1 MVIARIGRPAND
13 AGGNQRVAQSVE
25 WPAVLV
31 LHTLWS
37 AAGALFVW
45 AEDSLAPSEAPRRRG
60 RAPKVPKPRPHP
72 FSAAPGAL
80 VDVLTRSGPQLGDP
94 ARKAIRR
101 ELAVLLP
108 SAPAGPLASPDLV
121 REPSALDATG
131 DPTAGA
137 PAVTPIPWLVAGIE
151 FDPGLALDVLDTLG
165 QGRSAVE
172 DPDELPPLSASTRFF
187 ASLASFAVDLVS
199 RGRVLPGLVEE
210 GDGYAARWRPVL
222 AGEDA
227 AVMRAFAGVMPPAC
241 RAEYLAEAAT
251 GGRSSGEV
259 LGGAVNGLA
268 DAAVRAALAGRPTET
283 RARAYSLL
291 PPRRGRRPAT
301 VATAETW
308 VEALTA
314 AEPQVRATPAEIDEL
329 REALTT
335 WHRSGAA
342 TTGPVRTCFRLA
354 APPERDAD
362 EDLHAPGDD
371 PHEQPWR
378 LEFLMQATDD
388 PSLIVTAAELW
399 QGAASFAPLTRLVEH
414 PQEVLLA
421 DLGRASRLY
430 PELDGALR
438 TAAPTALELDAAAA
452 HGFLRTAAPMLDQAG
467 FGVQLPSWWTEP
479 SARLGLRL
487 TATGAA
493 SEPSAVARLGEDA
506 LLDYRWDLALGD
518 EQLSEAE
525 LAELARLKVPLVRLR
540 GKWVELD
547 SDRLAAGL
555 KFLERNGTGRMRPE
569 EVLRAGLLPTEADH
583 GLPVMAVGADG
594 WLGDLL
600 SGQAEQRLRP
610 VAAPA
615 GFGATLRPYQER
627 GLAWLSFF
635 SQVGLGACLADDM
648 GLGKTAQLL
657 ALLASEKT
665 QRTVSGRPTLLVCPM
680 SVVGNWQREAARFAP
695 MLTVHVHHGSDRL
708 TGDEL
713 IHAMGETDL
722 VITTYALATRD
733 ADTLAGMQWRR
744 VALDEAQN
752 IKNSAAKQSR
762 AVRRIPA
769 EHRVALTGTPVE
781 NRLSELWSILDFVN
795 PGLLGTASA
804 FRSRFAV
811 PIERH
816 GEAEAAELL
825 KRVSGPFVLRRLKTD
840 SSIISDLPDK
850 FEMKVLC
857 NLTVEQASL
866 YQAVVDDMLARISDS
881 DGMSR
886 KGLVLATMT
895 KLKQVCNHPAQLL
908 HDGSRFAARSGKLA
922 RLEEILEE
930 VLADGDKALCFTQ
943 FAEFGSML
951 RAHLSGRFGHDVL
964 YLHGG
969 TPKRERDAMVA
980 RFQESDRPA
989 IFLLSLKAGG
999 TGLNLTAANH
1009 VIHVDRWWNPAVEDQ
1024 ATDRAFRIGQRKDVQ
1039 VRKFVCV
1046 GTLEERIDAMIE
1058 EKKALAERIV
1068 GTGENWLTE
1077 LSVAELREVV
1087 ALSADAVS
1095 E

>member
-1 MVIARIGRPAND
+1 M
-13 AGGNQRVAQSVE
+13 
-25 WPAVLV
+25 LV
-31 LHTLWS
+31 LHALWS
-37 AAGALFVW
+37 AAGQLFLW
-45 AEDSLAPSEAPRRRG
+45 AEDSTLPSEAPRRRG
-60 RAPKVPKPRPHP
+60 RTPKAPRPRRHP
-72 FSAAPGAL
+72 FGATAESL
-80 VDVLTRSGPQLGDP
+80 VEALTRSGPQVGDP
-94 ARKAIRR
+94 VLKATTT
-101 ELAVLLP
+101 ELSMLLP
-108 SAPAGPLASPDLV
+108 SSPAAPLPSPELVRDPYAPTTRAPAGSI
-121 REPSALDATG
+121 
-131 DPTAGA
+131 TAQT
-137 PAVTPIPWLVAGIE
+137 PAVTLVPWLVEGVAV
-151 FDPGLALDVLDTLG
+151 DPGAALDVLDLLG
-165 QGRSAVE
+165 SGGQAVE
-172 DPDELPPLSASTRFF
+172 EPDELPLPGAAVKF
-187 ASLASFAVDLVS
+187 LACVAGLAVDLTS
-199 RGRVLPGLVEE
+199 RGRVLPALVEE
-210 GDGYAARWRPVL
+210 GHGYAARWRPVL

-227 AVMRAFAGVMPPAC
+227 TTARAFAGAVPPVC
-241 RAEYLAEAAT
+241 RAEYLGASGRERALGNEADD
-251 GGRSSGEV
+251 
-259 LGGAVNGLA
+259 GGARGRLSGDVLSGALNDLT
-268 DAAVRAALAGRPTET
+268 DAAARAALVDRPTRPRT
-283 RARAYSLL
+283 RPHSLL
-291 PPRRGRRPAT
+291 PPRRGRRPAS
-301 VATAETW
+301 VPAAEAW
-308 VEALTA
+308 VEALTGA
-314 AEPQVRATPAEIDEL
+314 QAQVRAEPSELAEL
-329 REALTT
+329 RETLNA

-342 TTGPVRTCFRLA
+342 ADGPLRTCFRLT
-354 APPERDAD
+354 APPE
-362 EDLHAPGDD
+362 PVGVDD
-371 PHEQPWR
+371 DGEEREQPWR
-378 LEFLMQATDD
+378 LEFLLQATDD
-388 PSLIVTAAELW
+388 PSLVVTAAELW
-399 QGAASFAPLTRLVEH
+399 HAAGSLTPLIRLVDH
-414 PQEVLLA
+414 PQDVLLA

-430 PELDGALR
+430 PELDRALR
-438 TAAPTALELDAAAA
+438 TAAPTTLELDAAGA
-452 HGFLRTAAPMLDQAG
+452 HDFLRTAAPMLDVAG
-467 FGVQLPSWWTEP
+467 FGVHLPSWWTAP

-493 SEPSAVARLGEDA
+493 SEPSAVARLGQEE

-518 EQLSEAE
+518 ERLSEAE
-525 LAELARLKVPLVRLR
+525 LAELARLKVPLVRVR
-540 GKWVELD
+540 GRWVELD
-547 SDRLAAGL
+547 TDRLAAGL
-555 KFLERNGTGRMRPE
+555 KFLEQNGTGQMRQD
-569 EVLRAGLLPTEADH
+569 EVLRAGLVPTDADH
-583 GLPVMAVGADG
+583 GLPVVDVDADG

-600 SGQAEQRLRP
+600 SGQAEQRLQP

-648 GLGKTAQLL
+648 GLGKTVQLL
-657 ALLASEKT
+657 ALLANEKA
-665 QRTVSGRPTLLVCPM
+665 QRAGSSKPTLLVCPM

-713 IHAMGETDL
+713 IQAMSLADL
-722 VITTYALATRD
+722 VVTTYALVTRD
-733 ADTLAGMQWRR
+733 ADTLAGVDWRR

-762 AVRRIPA
+762 AVRRLPA

-781 NRLSELWSILDFVN
+781 NRLAELWSILDFAN
-795 PGLLGTASA
+795 PGLLGSASA

-816 GEAEAAELL
+816 GDDEAAGLL

-840 SSIISDLPDK
+840 TSIISDLPDK
-850 FEMKVLC
+850 LEMKVLC

-866 YQAVVDDMLARISDS
+866 YQAVVEDMLARIAES
-881 DGMSR
+881 DGISR

-908 HDGSRFAARSGKLA
+908 HDGSRFAGRSGKLA
-922 RLEEILEE
+922 RLEETLEE

-943 FAEFGSML
+943 FAEFGAML
-951 RAHLSGRFGHDVL
+951 RAHLTGRFDHDVL

-980 RFQESDRPA
+980 RFQESERPA
-989 IFLLSLKAGG
+989 IFVLSLKAGG

-1077 LSVAELREVV
+1077 LSIAELREVV